1 MRYAIR
7 IAAIVAVV
15 LTVLAT
21 PRIWD
26 RVQLATGW
34 GLPQR
39 SAPPMLIIAH
49 RGDLERFPEDT
60 AEAIWAAAEAGAD
73 GIEFDVHR
81 SASGTW
87 FVIHDPTLDR
97 TTDGTGEIARL
108 SDAAI
113 EQATIDGG
121 FGFAPAVHVGL
132 HPPRLETVL
141 VGLSGYSGLVILDL
155 QHTVSGDVGEL
166 VDLSRGLT
174 VTVICRTVVDA
185 AAVKRADPQVE
196 TLMRVGG
203 AHSQDIDG
211 WLMEAVYEATPS
223 AVADS
228 DLPVTTYIEESD
240 FSQDEYPLLRRA
252 WAVGVAAFL
261 TKHLDAAMATRD
273 ALAR

>member
-1 MRYAIR
+1 
-7 IAAIVAVV
+7 
-15 LTVLAT
+15 VLAA

-60 AEAIWAAAEAGAD
+60 AEAIWAAAEVGAD

-97 TTDGTGEIARL
+97 TTDGTGEVAQL
-108 SDAAI
+108 SDDVI
-113 EQATIDGG
+113 ERATIDGG
-121 FGFAPAVHVGL
+121 FGFDPAVHVGL

-141 VGLSGYSGLVILDL
+141 FGLSAYPGLVILDL
-155 QHTVSGDVGEL
+155 QHTLTGDAAEL
-166 VDLSRGLT
+166 VELSGGLNLA
-174 VTVICRTVVDA
+174 VICRTVADA
-185 AAVKRADPQVE
+185 AAVKRADPQVD
-196 TLMRVGG
+196 TLMRVG
-203 AHSQDIDG
+203 ATNSPDIDG

-223 AVADS
+223 AVAES
-228 DLPVTTYIEESD
+228 DLPVTTYIEEAD
-240 FSQDEYPLLRRA
+240 FAQPEYPLLRRA
-252 WAVGVAAFL
+252 WAIGVAAFL
-261 TKHLDAAMATRD
+261 TKHLGTAIATRD
-273 ALAR
+273 TFAR